1 MTDIN
6 RITKKQMKKMSVAE
20 CLKLIY
26 ENQVSANA
34 LKDIPKEECQKFIL
48 ELFGK
53 GILNNYLNLKQNE
66 K

>member
-1 MTDIN
+1 MIDIS
-6 RITKKQMKKMSVAE
+6 ILTKKQMKKMSVAE
-20 CLKLIY
+20 CLKLTY

-34 LKDIPKEECQKFIL
+34 IRDLTKEQLQNFIL
-48 ELFGK
+48 ELLNK